1 MIRLRT
7 PLQLV
12 LPLLVVASVA
22 ATGWSHGPENV
33 LVVVNADSD
42 NSVELP
48 NLYISLRNIPA
59 RNVVYLRNITFFK
72 ASELALE
79 SIHSK
84 YYRAEIFQPIDE
96 AIKDRG
102 LEQQIDCIA
111 YSVDIPTRVLSKPEM
126 DKYLKAVGKKYD
138 IHFHAPFVSMNSA
151 TYFGTE
157 LFANEPTFLEE
168 HANWYAQDSTAPTRA
183 FSSQTY
189 WTEDGQPT
197 GNAEDGRR
205 YMLSSMLAVVREKG
219 STMKQAK
226 EQLERSATADG
237 TKPKGEFYFVDNQD
251 PRSRTRK
258 SQFAPA
264 AEELKKLGYDV
275 EIGSAAA
282 PSNKTILGATL
293 GSASVDWSKGKS
305 KFVPGALCDNF
316 TSYGAWW
323 EKSQTKVT
331 HFLNEGAAAATGMV
345 YEPYTI
351 PYKIPTT
358 YAHVHYVKGCTVAE
372 AIYQTVLNPFQM
384 LVVGDPLCRPF
395 ADLPAFTLTGVTDRS
410 LVGSDLQ
417 IETSE
422 DAGKAEID
430 HYDVYMDGLLHSTVK
445 PDQPIKIAIADLTP
459 AYHELRIVAVSDSI
473 SGASVGRAFD
483 IFVRSEAHKAPL
495 LRLKL
500 EKSEIKSSGKLSVS
514 CQVPEDTTVELRQN
528 FRVIGKF
535 KSPDEPI
542 SIDAKLIGKGKSRIY
557 ATAKIDGQL
566 LSGVPQEVNVVS
578 K

>member
-1 MIRLRT
+1 MFKFT
-7 PLQLV
+7 NPLNLL
-12 LPLLVVASVA
+12 LPLLIVASVA
-22 ATGWSHGPENV
+22 TNGWSHGPENV

-42 NSVELP
+42 NSIELA
-48 NLYISLRNIPA
+48 NHYISLRNIPG
-59 RNVVYLRNITFFK
+59 RNVVYIRNITSVK
-72 ASELALE
+72 ASALE
-79 SIHSK
+79 SIYSK
-84 YYRAEIFQPIDE
+84 YYRAEILEPVHD
-96 AIKDRG
+96 AIKERG
-102 LEQQIDCIA
+102 LEQQIHCIT
-111 YSVDIPTRVLSKPEM
+111 YSVDIPTRILSQPEM
-126 DKYLKAVGKKYD
+126 NKYLKAVGKEYD
-138 IHFHAPFVSMNSA
+138 IHFHAPFLSMNSA
-151 TYFGTE
+151 TYIGDEF
-157 LFANEPTFLEE
+157 FANEPTFLEQ
-168 HANWYAQDSTAPTRA
+168 HANWYAQDSSAPTRA
-183 FSSQTY
+183 FSSQAY
-189 WTEDGQPT
+189 WTKDGQPT
-197 GNAEDGRR
+197 GDATNGRR
-205 YMLSSMLAVVREKG
+205 YMLSSMLAVVRENG
-219 STMKQAK
+219 STMKQAM

-237 TKPKGEFYFVDNQD
+237 TKPQGEFYFVDNQD

-264 AEELKKLGYDV
+264 AEELKKLGFDV
-275 EIGSAAA
+275 EIGSAAM

-293 GSASVDWSKGKS
+293 GSASVDWRKGKS

-331 HFLNEGAAAATGMV
+331 HFLNQGAAAATGMV

-351 PYKIPTT
+351 AYKIPTT
-358 YAHVHYVKGCTVAE
+358 FAHVHYVKGCTVAE

-395 ADLPAFTLTGVTDRS
+395 ADLPEFTLTGVTDRS
-410 LVGSDLQ
+410 LVGSDLK

-422 DAGKAEID
+422 VEGKAKID
-430 HYDVYMDGLLHSTVK
+430 HYDVYIDGILHSSVN
-445 PDQPIKIAIADLTP
+445 PNQPIQIAIADLTP

-473 SGASVGRAFD
+473 SGASVGQAFD
-483 IFVRSEAHKAPL
+483 IFVRSESHKAPL

-500 EKSEIKSSGKLSVS
+500 EKSEIQSDDKLSVS
-514 CQVPEDTTVELRQN
+514 CQFPDDITVELRQN

-535 KSPDEPI
+535 KSSEEPI
-542 SIDAKLIGKGKSRIY
+542 VIDAKTLGNGKSRVY